1 MSSAGKA
8 ALNDL
13 SKPQPLM
20 NLVDLV
26 IGDTFLIY
34 QKVNKQSS
42 QCQQQRYF
50 SVRQQWNN
58 MSKILGRLK
67 FW

>member
-1 MSSAGKA
+1 MYSAGKA

-42 QCQQQRYF
+42 QCQQQLYF
-50 SVRQQWNN
+50 SV
-58 MSKILGRLK
+58 
-67 FW
+67 